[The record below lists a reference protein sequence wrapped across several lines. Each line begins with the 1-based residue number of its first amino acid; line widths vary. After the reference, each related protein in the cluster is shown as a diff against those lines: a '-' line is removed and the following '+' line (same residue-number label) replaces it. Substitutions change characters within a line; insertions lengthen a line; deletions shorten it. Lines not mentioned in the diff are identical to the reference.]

1 MTKHFQMK
9 RLDYC
14 RHETKILRS
23 PMGKENVLGE
33 WATAA
38 VEEGV
43 SARLAAKVAAHTC
56 AQRIN
61 ESLNRPLRHLV
72 DLLV

>member
-1 MTKHFQMK
+1 MK
-9 RLDYC
+9 RLDDC
-14 RHETKILRS
+14 PHETKMLGSLI
-23 PMGKENVLGE
+23 GKENVLGE

-38 VEEGV
+38 VEEGM
-43 SARLAAKVAAHTC
+43 SARLAAKVAAYTS